1 MLESLTKFLI
11 YVVDDDEDDRY
22 LLQSIFADYFDD
34 CELRLFENGSTLLTQ
49 LTHRL
54 DNQLPDLILLDMD
67 MPILNGVDTLRLLA
81 QDTVLRRIPTVI
93 LTSSEA
99 GRHIDLC
106 YQLGA
111 NSYVNKGANY
121 VQMLRT
127 VGYLRNYWLET
138 AHGLTSPRGQSKRR
152 YFSYGLN

>member
-1 MLESLTKFLI
+1 MLDNLTKFLV

-34 CELRLFENGSTLLTQ
+34 CDVRLFENGSTLLTQ

-81 QDTVLRRIPTVI
+81 QDSVFRLIPTVI
-93 LTSSEA
+93 LTSSA
-99 GRHIDLC
+99 TGRHIDLC

-138 AHGLTSPRGQSKRR
+138 SRGPSSWTCQPKRR
-152 YFSYGLN
+152 YVSYGMN